1 MLQCTPRWPRT
12 KIEII
17 ILKRSLDLLDLKRT
31 IAPTSTEAKRSFST
45 MNRVKIPKRSRLND
59 ERTSDFTL
67 LSHEKELANAMDIT
81 LSSHTLY
88 FIAVFKLIQKLSDK
102 VMSL

>member
-1 MLQCTPRWPRT
+1 MLLCTPRWSRT

-31 IAPTSTEAKRSFST
+31 IAPTSTEAKCSFST
-45 MNRVKIPKRSRLND
+45 MNRVKKIQKRSRLND

-67 LSHEKELANAMDIT
+67 PSHEKELANAMDIT

-88 FIAVFKLIQKLSDK
+88 FI
-102 VMSL
+102 